1 VVHDQVRDRE
11 RIRSFHLQ
19 ASIDLIGS
27 YVTSDFTLSAGSG
40 GSGTISPTPS
50 AGDQPPRASQAGAG
64 AVQGFLPLVTRDGS
78 FEFYEPYLRRS
89 IYGFKKKQLQLA
101 ASSARGIEFMQK
113 QVSVKLPQGSQMAT
127 LTLGI
132 EATLRNVG

>member
-50 AGDQPPRASQAGAG
+50 AARQPFPA
-64 AVQGFLPLVTRDGS
+64 AVC
-78 FEFYEPYLRRS
+78 
-89 IYGFKKKQLQLA
+89 
-101 ASSARGIEFMQK
+101 
-113 QVSVKLPQGSQMAT
+113 
-127 LTLGI
+127 LTLARRI
-132 EATLRNVG
+132 PAN

>member
-40 GSGTISPTPS
+40 GSGAISPTPS
-50 AGDQPPRASQAGAG
+50 AGD
-64 AVQGFLPLVTRDGS
+64 
-78 FEFYEPYLRRS
+78 
-89 IYGFKKKQLQLA
+89 
-101 ASSARGIEFMQK
+101 
-113 QVSVKLPQGSQMAT
+113 
-127 LTLGI
+127 
-132 EATLRNVG
+132 